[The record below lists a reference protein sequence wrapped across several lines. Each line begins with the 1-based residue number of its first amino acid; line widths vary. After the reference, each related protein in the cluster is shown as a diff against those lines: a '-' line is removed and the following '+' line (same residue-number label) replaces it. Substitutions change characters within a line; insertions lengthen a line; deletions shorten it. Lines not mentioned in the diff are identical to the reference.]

1 MNEPRKT
8 PDPIQPADPERTRVW
23 RAGAADDHARPDAP
37 TEETGLRAF
46 LRKLSMLF
54 SLDPRSGGR

>member
-1 MNEPRKT
+1 MNEPRTT
-8 PDPIQPADPERTRVW
+8 PDTVQPADAEQARTW
-23 RAGAADDHARPDAP
+23 RAGTDDERVRPGPPADD
-37 TEETGLRAF
+37 TGLRAF